1 MATDEKKNEIL
12 LPNSYFS
19 INANNRTWFSLYR
32 PSKFVSLKFFKLF
45 FTNLTEKL
53 GYHSN
58 EIGKKMNISFHQR
71 MILYGK

>member
-19 INANNRTWFSLYR
+19 INANNRTWFSLYIL
-32 PSKFVSLKFFKLF
+32 SKFVSFKFLKKIFFA
-45 FTNLTEKL
+45 NLTEKL

-58 EIGKKMNISFHQR
+58 EIGKN
-71 MILYGK
+71 